1 MAGSALDTTVLDS
14 IATNIARR
22 RPERASST
30 WRWLME
36 PAASAVDGTGWV
48 GLDVADKTDIS
59 IHRWKMWLTVS
70 TVAVSQPI
78 PRRSDRPKNADNP
91 QVWARRAPSGGRAAG
106 SPAGR
111 VSALDCQ
118 QYYERLAVGC
128 C

>member
-1 MAGSALDTTVLDS
+1 MAGSALDTTVLES

-36 PAASAVDGTGWV
+36 PSASAVTGWV

-70 TVAVSQPI
+70 TVDV
-78 PRRSDRPKNADNP
+78 RN
-91 QVWARRAPSGGRAAG
+91 
-106 SPAGR
+106 
-111 VSALDCQ
+111 
-118 QYYERLAVGC
+118 
-128 C
+128 